1 MKSAL
6 HSTIN
11 TESTEEYFQEFAKK
25 IIGHDFE
32 FVGPAG
38 KRNLLYADWI
48 ASGRLYGP
56 IEDILTNQFG
66 PLVGNTHSESS
77 LTGEA
82 MTLAYKMA
90 HQIIKEHVHANDQDV
105 IVTQGSGM
113 TGVIAKLQRILGLHI
128 PEKANPTIRSRNLNA
143 L

>member
-1 MKSAL
+1 M
-6 HSTIN
+6 
-11 TESTEEYFQEFAKK
+11 
-25 IIGHDFE
+25 
-32 FVGPAG
+32 
-38 KRNLLYADWI
+38 
-48 ASGRLYGP
+48 
-56 IEDILTNQFG
+56 TNQFG

-77 LTGEA
+77 HTGEA

-128 PEKANPTIRSRNLNA
+128 PEKAKPYYIQPESERPVVFITHMEHHSNQTAWLECEVDVVVIPPDDNLLVSVNNLDVELKSIRIENIK
-143 L
+143 